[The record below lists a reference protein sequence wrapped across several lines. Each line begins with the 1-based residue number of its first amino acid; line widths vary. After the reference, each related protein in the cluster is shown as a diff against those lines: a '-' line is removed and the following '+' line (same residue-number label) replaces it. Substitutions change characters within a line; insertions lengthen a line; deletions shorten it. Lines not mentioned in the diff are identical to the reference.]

1 MDRRRLFVTDSEVV
15 VVPVRYPLSEHS
27 ERTLRRAFDIADE
40 RDASLTVLHINL
52 YQQGQDVQ
60 RTDLKRAVEETV
72 GRLEDTRY
80 VVRDGFLVEESI
92 LEEVASEG
100 ADVVVIGHKQKGRW
114 RRMLNKL
121 FDNPDVEAYLRERL
135 DIEIVTVAPPAA

>member
-1 MDRRRLFVTDSEVV
+1 
-15 VVPVRYPLSEHS
+15 
-27 ERTLRRAFDIADE
+27 
-40 RDASLTVLHINL
+40 
-52 YQQGQDVQ
+52 
-60 RTDLKRAVEETV
+60 VEETV

-121 FDNPDVEAYLRERL
+121 FDNPDVETYLRNRL
-135 DIEIVTVAPPAA
+135 DIEIVTVAPPTA